1 MALRWPMQEQ
11 ERGPFSSTGPVAV
24 RCLVWSV
31 LPEAERS
38 AGSVIH
44 PARFENTGEPRTR
57 DATILMRGYRRL
69 QLYLLSYLL
78 HMQVIYLNSL
88 IIDILLLNNIK
99 F

>member
-31 LPEAERS
+31 LTEAERS

-44 PARFENTGEPRTR
+44 PARFENTGERRTR
-57 DATILMRGYRRL
+57 DATILMRGYSRL
-69 QLYLLSYLL
+69 QLSYLL